1 MLAVTDVLLGV
12 LALAVG
18 LFLARRGSPLTR
30 VLVFGSALVVSAL
43 LFLPGGQIT
52 GFVGR
57 DGIGLMRRLAAHTP
71 WAPAEWVHVLIF
83 LWLGLLLWLGRADLR
98 NWKGWALVAV
108 LAVAAEVAQVLT
120 PEREPRVGD
129 VLLNLAGGMAGIVLA
144 ILLRRVA
151 RRL

>member
-52 GFVGR
+52 GFIGR
-57 DGIGLMRRLAAHTP
+57 DGIGLMGRLAAHTP